1 MGKLVIHQE
10 KIEDIA
16 ALVSICPFG
25 AMTASEGKVEIGA
38 ACRMCKLC
46 VKKSGGAVEFV
57 EDAQEPAVDKSKWQ
71 GIAVYI
77 DHVDGRIHPVSF
89 ELLGKARELADKIHQ
104 QVFALFMG
112 ENIGSGAEELRHY
125 GVDKVFV
132 CDKPVLSQFNIE
144 IYAKVF
150 ESFIRQVQPAAIL
163 VGATPVGRQLA
174 PRVAARFHTGLT
186 ADCTVLDIHE
196 NTDLVQIRPAFGG
209 NIMAEILTPNT
220 RPQMATVRYKIME
233 APERSKEAQGVIV
246 PLEVKEE

>member
-16 ALVSICPFG
+16 ALISICPFG

-46 VKKSGGAVEFV
+46 VKKGGGAVEFV
-57 EDAQEPAVDKSKWQ
+57 EDAPKLSVDKSKWQ

-89 ELLGKARELADKIHQ
+89 ELLGKARELADKIHE
-104 QVFALFMG
+104 QVYALFMG

-174 PRVAARFHTGLT
+174 PRVAARFRTGLARCWIFTRT
-186 ADCTVLDIHE
+186 AIWCRSVRPLAAISWQKS
-196 NTDLVQIRPAFGG
+196 LPQIPVPRWPRCA
-209 NIMAEILTPNT
+209 T
-220 RPQMATVRYKIME
+220 RSWRRLSGPKRRRARLCLWQ
-233 APERSKEAQGVIV
+233 
-246 PLEVKEE
+246 